1 MITDKLKK
9 LMHSKKGEAAVEFL
23 GIMALLLLLFSVF
36 VMTMIYIFQYYSA
49 TYMCRRAVRSIEV
62 AGKYVVADIDRIA
75 DEHGGDALD
84 DLNISVNATYFD
96 VAEKKIQLQDEF
108 TVKVEAAYKVK
119 VAQFG
124 STPIQ
129 LNLPIKISMKGRS
142 EVYWK

>member
-1 MITDKLKK
+1 
-9 LMHSKKGEAAVEFL
+9 
-23 GIMALLLLLFSVF
+23 MALLLLLFSVF